1 MSLMEDFS
9 LNLRNLETE
18 KLRIFDNIYENVKK
32 NFNCDYN
39 YDYDDKL

>member
-1 MSLMEDFS
+1 MEDFS

-18 KLRIFDNIYENVKK
+18 NQRIFDNIYENVKK

>member
-1 MSLMEDFS
+1 MEDFS

-18 KLRIFDNIYENVKK
+18 NQRNFDKNIYENVKK